1 MVHQTQEDDL
11 KDADAEPRGKRWW
24 HAAWVR
30 HMCIWVP
37 ILVSACLLVTGIVLV
52 VSFRGKVRD
61 RPLLQS
67 SFASISTFAGMAL
80 PLTRGMPAACLSVT
94 KRVCR
99 CDLVM

>member
-1 MVHQTQEDDL
+1 MVYQTQEDDL

-52 VSFRGKVRD
+52 ISFRGKVQD
-61 RPLLQS
+61 IAS
-67 SFASISTFAGMAL
+67 SCSL
-80 PLTRGMPAACLSVT
+80 C
-94 KRVCR
+94 
-99 CDLVM
+99 